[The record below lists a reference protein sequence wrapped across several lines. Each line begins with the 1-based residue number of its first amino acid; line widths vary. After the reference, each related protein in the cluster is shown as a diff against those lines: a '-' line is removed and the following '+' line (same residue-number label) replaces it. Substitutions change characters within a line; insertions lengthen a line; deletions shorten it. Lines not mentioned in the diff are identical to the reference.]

1 MPAFLSRTLVLP
13 EELLVAAFTA
23 YQKEKPFECRPI
35 YGLGPQVRHV
45 VLAGYVLRRESEVV
59 QGPFNAIKSTANVLR
74 TNGSARDSPEIEIA
88 LATLAS
94 SLSFETGIVVLRS
107 TVIHFSNSWMG

>member
-59 QGPFNAIKSTANVLR
+59 QGSF
-74 TNGSARDSPEIEIA
+74 SASVITERDGNSQFGGFFSIGIDGNEIC
-88 LATLAS
+88 
-94 SLSFETGIVVLRS
+94 
-107 TVIHFSNSWMG
+107 TVR